1 MLPGIC
7 RAPSAC
13 EREEKRSKAMQDI
26 AQRGAEAIALEVHG
40 RLNLRS
46 GASRV
51 QLLRE
56 QTAPVLREIAK
67 LHGVAVG
74 PVGEARL
81 AKMTKRELLDELRPW
96 FS

>member
-1 MLPGIC
+1 MDV
-7 RAPSAC
+7 
-13 EREEKRSKAMQDI
+13 KD
-26 AQRGAEAIALEVHG
+26 EAFEAYG
-40 RLNLRS
+40 RLNLRT
-46 GASRV
+46 GASRR

-74 PVGEARL
+74 PYGEAQL
-81 AKMTKRELLDELRPW
+81 AKMTKRELLAELGPW